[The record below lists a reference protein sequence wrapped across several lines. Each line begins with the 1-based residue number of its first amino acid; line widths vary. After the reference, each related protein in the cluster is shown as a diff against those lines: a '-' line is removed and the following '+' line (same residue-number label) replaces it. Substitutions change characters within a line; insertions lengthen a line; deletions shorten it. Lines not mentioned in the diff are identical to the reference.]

1 MQVAT
6 RILAV
11 IGAIALVCVV
21 VGGLVI
27 GMAWWNAPAAPV
39 TNPNVP
45 AVADAVV
52 PTAAPAPLQGDDFWA
67 HGVDLTAPR
76 VRTARGDLLDV
87 RVVAGGAGATDKGMQ
102 GRNVGVDATLPFA
115 TVEKQIGQGI
125 RLRSAPGGRVVA
137 DANVRV
143 LGRDLPIEAIGA
155 VSAEEGLLT
164 VRPIRLR
171 VADSGFFDAVL
182 GEVARRTLTISQPVP
197 GLPEGLA
204 LQTITVRNDGFRVHV
219 VGKDVSGSR

>member
-1 MQVAT
+1 MQVVT

-21 VGGLVI
+21 MGGLII
-27 GMAWWNAPAAPV
+27 GMAWWNAPASPA
-39 TNPNVP
+39 TNPN
-45 AVADAVV
+45 ASTAADAVA
-52 PTAAPAPLQGDDFWA
+52 PTAAPAPLQGDDLWA

-87 RVVAGGAGATDKGMQ
+87 RVVASGAGATHTGIQ
-102 GRNVGVDATLPFA
+102 GRNVGVDATVPFA

-125 RLRSAPGGRVVA
+125 SLRPAPGGRVVA
-137 DANVRV
+137 IANIRV
-143 LGRDLPIEAIGA
+143 LGRDLPIEALGA
-155 VSAEEGLLT
+155 VSAEEGLLI
-164 VRPIRLR
+164 VRPVRLR
-171 VADSGFFDAVL
+171 VAGSGFFDAVL

-204 LQTITVRNDGFRVHV
+204 LQTITVRDDGFRVHV
-219 VGKDVSGSR
+219 AGKDVAGSR